1 MDFFNIDI
9 LDMNSG
15 VSMTEMKGQSSS
27 SCPILFLKNRNIRG
41 SCVGWS
47 LILPITWVKAFWVP
61 LVNHG
66 AHPVGLRE
74 NHWIAC
80 DVGLH
85 SFPFDF
91 PDCNAHSCFIAAE
104 AIANDEKIDLCPIA
118 MRPSKVPS
126 PPPWDSIKLAFEI
139 ASWIVTQDIYE
150 ENSIGERNGC
160 NSLGDAGIKNCDSEA
175 LEQDAYPFKGFVAR
189 TSDILSTH
197 LNNICGNHL
206 LVFPNKKLGKKTKL
220 LESRDK
226 LELELDPER
235 AGQIPLDR
243 KLCFLRVL
251 LCAYKE
257 GAFEEGAIICA
268 PHLTDILL

>member
-1 MDFFNIDI
+1 
-9 LDMNSG
+9 MNSG
-15 VSMTEMKGQSSS
+15 VSTTEMKGQSSS
-27 SCPILFLKNRNIRG
+27 SCPILLLKNRNIRG
-41 SCVGWS
+41 PCVGWS
-47 LILPITWVKAFWVP
+47 LILPLTWVKAFWVP

-66 AHPVGLRE
+66 AHPIGLRE

-91 PDCNAHSCFIAAE
+91 PYCNAHSCFMAAE
-104 AIANDEKIDLCPIA
+104 AIANDEKMDLCPIA
-118 MRPSKVPS
+118 IRPSKVPS
-126 PPPWDSIKLAFEI
+126 PPPWDNIKLSFET
-139 ASWIVTQDIYE
+139 ASWESY
-150 ENSIGERNGC
+150 SRHLRGEFYRR
-160 NSLGDAGIKNCDSEA
+160 KEW
-175 LEQDAYPFKGFVAR
+175 

-226 LELELDPER
+226 LKLELDPER
-235 AGQIPLDR
+235 AGHIPLDR

-257 GAFEEGAIICA
+257 GAFEEGAVICA

>member
-1 MDFFNIDI
+1 MEKHQKRMDFFNIDI

-15 VSMTEMKGQSSS
+15 VLTTEMKGQSSS
-27 SCPILFLKNRNIRG
+27 SCPILLLQNRNIRG

-47 LILPITWVKAFWVP
+47 LILPLTWVKAFWVP

-85 SFPFDF
+85 SFPFNF
-91 PDCNAHSCFIAAE
+91 PDCKAHSCFMVAE
-104 AIANDEKIDLCPIA
+104 AIANDEKMDLCPIA

-126 PPPWDSIKLAFEI
+126 PPPWDNIKLAFET
-139 ASWIVTQDIYE
+139 ASWE
-150 ENSIGERNGC
+150 S
-160 NSLGDAGIKNCDSEA
+160 IKNCDSEA

-235 AGQIPLDR
+235 AGQIPLDW

-257 GAFEEGAIICA
+257 GAFEEGVVICA